1 MAPENKK
8 INKKLII
15 ALTVI
20 CTLLII
26 WIMVFKC
33 NYNDGLFM
41 ENNKAMTIIERLQ
54 YKMVPFE
61 KFAMALEEGGTIAKL
76 EILSQ
81 VFNIICFIP
90 FGMLLRFYTKKN
102 WLILLISALF
112 SLSIEVFQLFSC
124 WGGPDYIDI
133 ISNTLGA
140 AIGIPIYI
148 FLRARIKEETIDKLA
163 LGFTIAFI
171 PLTIFAI
178 INSIINFPGF

>member
-8 INKKLII
+8 INKKPII

-76 EILSQ
+76 EILAQ

-102 WLILLISALF
+102 WSILLISALF
-112 SLSIEVFQLFSC
+112 SLGIEAFQLFSC

-140 AIGIPIYI
+140 AIGIPIYNI
-148 FLRARIKEETIDKLA
+148 LRPRIKEETIDKLA